1 MLILKSII
9 KAFLI
14 SAEKI
19 GKSEIDKF
27 LIKNVKQYIY
37 SEYININ
44 GLKSGYNSCEDPE
57 DNRKQT
63 VVVDKLLL
71 FPEIFCHLYN

>member
-27 LIKNVKQYIY
+27 LIKNVKQYI
-37 SEYININ
+37 
-44 GLKSGYNSCEDPE
+44 
-57 DNRKQT
+57 
-63 VVVDKLLL
+63 
-71 FPEIFCHLYN
+71 